1 MRVQQSLSAMFYGVL
16 AKYIQYKTLKFIIL
30 VEDKLMLHLLYIVAF
45 TALAFIA
52 VSNLIRNL
60 IMFSF
65 DRERS
70 YPHKIGVNE
79 GGFGYYGSKSIPHPE
94 LLDDSGNLIKEPL
107 LVMRSINVEDARQH
121 LDALYESSPGN
132 KIESSED
139 A

>member
-1 MRVQQSLSAMFYGVL
+1 MPIQQSLSAIVYGVL
-16 AKYIQYKTLKFIIL
+16 AQYIEYKTLKFVIL

-65 DRERS
+65 DRERP
-70 YPHKIGVNE
+70 YPHKMGANQI
-79 GGFGYYGSKSIPHPE
+79 GFGYYGSIPHPE

-107 LVMRSINVEDARQH
+107 LVMRSINVEDARDH